1 MPCEVK
7 RYLDTMTTSKSR
19 GTRSSLGGTLF
30 LSVLPRSIA
39 GILGAAL
46 FLGGPACSPRDSGSG
61 AFDLFILT
69 DAGGLGDRG
78 KNDLIWRG
86 CQRFAEE
93 TGEPAVKIERGDP
106 ANIAEG
112 REQLKA
118 ALAAGADAVVVGS
131 GYWQGD
137 VRELARRYNRT
148 KFILV
153 EGREGS
159 GNIKAVNYPVSD
171 TGYLM
176 GVAAAAAVP
185 AGGFGFLAGR
195 ENGLTRELAAGYAAG
210 VRSEIPSA
218 IVSTAYLGRNFD
230 SSLDRARARAAAQRM
245 FRNDT
250 GVIFA
255 AAGACNEA
263 IAAEAK
269 DQDKLVI
276 GFESNQNYLER
287 GYVITSLNIR
297 WDEVVFEELTALRD
311 GRFKG
316 GVRSLPISSEYIDY
330 PIDANNRAL
339 IPADAIMKIEAARQ
353 RLACGRR

>member
-1 MPCEVK
+1 MDVN
-7 RYLDTMTTSKSR
+7 LR
-19 GTRSSLGGTLF
+19 GTLSSLGGAIF
-30 LSVLPRSIA
+30 LSALPRTVRAVLA
-39 GILGAAL
+39 GVFILAGL
-46 FLGGPACSPRDSGSG
+46 SCSPRGSLPG
-61 AFDLFILT
+61 TFDLFILT

-93 TGEPAVKIERGDP
+93 TGEPAVKIEKGDP
-106 ANIAEG
+106 TTVAEG
-112 REQLKA
+112 REQLKT

-131 GYWQGD
+131 CYWQKD
-137 VRELARRYNRT
+137 VLDLARRYPRT
-148 KFILV
+148 KFIVL

-159 GNIKAVNYPVSD
+159 GNVKAVNYPVSD

-195 ENGLTRELAAGYAAG
+195 EDELTRELAAGFAAG
-210 VRSEIPSA
+210 VRSEIPAA
-218 IVSTAYLGRNFD
+218 IVSTAFLGRDFG
-230 SSLDRARARAAAQRM
+230 SSLDRGRARASARRM
-245 FRNDT
+245 FLSDT

-255 AAGACNEA
+255 AAGVSNET

-269 DQDKLVI
+269 DQGKLVI

-297 WDEVVFEELTALRD
+297 WDEVIFEELTALRD
-311 GRFKG
+311 RRFKG
-316 GVRSLPISSEYIDY
+316 GVRSLPIGSEYICY

-339 IPADAIMKIEAARQ
+339 IPADAVLKIEAARQ